1 MLQYLGSYI
10 WGAEEEVSAEQEYQH
25 EEVEIENEWLYIPKD
40 NENKRKRSSS
50 EGSSSEGESD
60 DEDRTFN
67 LAECNLF
74 HHEEESMDLRSPVE
88 ERLCAIEQAEARN
101 VGKRGVLSKRVP
113 LKDLNAKISII
124 KKKDSAKNLKRSN
137 HVNTRVQGARKNK
150 QQGRMMGKH
159 TAMVAPRTR

>member
-10 WGAEEEVSAEQEYQH
+10 WGAEEDHLDQVQEYNH

-50 EGSSSEGESD
+50 ESSTESED
-60 DEDRTFN
+60 DDRDFN

-74 HHEEESMDLRSPVE
+74 HHEEESMDLMSPVE
-88 ERLCAIEQAEARN
+88 ERLHEIEKAEART
-101 VGKRGVLSKRVP
+101 VGKRGVLSKRMP

-124 KKKDSAKNLKRSN
+124 KKKDSPKNLKRSN

-150 QQGRMMGKH
+150 QMGRMQGKH
-159 TAMVAPRTR
+159 TACVAPRTR